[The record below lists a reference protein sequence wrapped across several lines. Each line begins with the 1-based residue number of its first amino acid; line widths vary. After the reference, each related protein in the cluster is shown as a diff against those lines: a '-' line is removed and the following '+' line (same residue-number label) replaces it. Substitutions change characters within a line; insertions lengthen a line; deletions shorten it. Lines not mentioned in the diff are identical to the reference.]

1 MFQWKPRCVLA
12 LSVCHTDTHTSI
24 EVNYLKLFAADPLVS
39 INSRVNN
46 NINNCNKNDDDDDD
60 DYGNSSYKNNYNNI
74 ASQKKTQKWIS
85 NSIHVHAWTI
95 PFNWSAPKNSHN
107 MKDDGDENS
116 ESVENRIFFV
126 LLHKIEKIRKERPRK
141 LYHSI

>member
-1 MFQWKPRCVLA
+1 MY
-12 LSVCHTDTHTSI
+12 SVCMPHRHTHTSI

-74 ASQKKTQKWIS
+74 ASQKKT
-85 NSIHVHAWTI
+85 
-95 PFNWSAPKNSHN
+95 PK
-107 MKDDGDENS
+107 
-116 ESVENRIFFV
+116 
-126 LLHKIEKIRKERPRK
+126 
-141 LYHSI
+141 